1 MDQSPALWEG
11 VPALPPFPMKW
22 TVDFCSLA
30 SSTIS
35 HSFSILENGRF
46 ANVSARE
53 VAYDSANSVK
63 SKPIFPCNRE
73 RASYLRVDES
83 NVSMQDPVASF
94 VGFLARFIEVS
105 DVTMQL
111 IIGAIGLILMSISFH
126 ANHVSNSRVFAI
138 AAWPLIGLFFYL
150 YCGYFVEISDPVLI
164 IMTAAALPAGI
175 AMSFWEWKIDDANND
190 TRIWLRG
197 FVVWSMVPYY
207 LVFGV
212 PYLNMLFVQFTA
224 ISADLMLDFVG
235 IGGYE
240 IGPMMIERYEKSAIP
255 VSEWE
260 GSRFILTEPLGEGG
274 FYAPMV
280 NENGQTVVAFILA
293 CSALQSMAVFIGAI
307 VALNSVHW
315 KRRARALVI
324 AIPTIHILNV
334 FRNAGIVWLTDTY
347 PEWSISGIGIFDF
360 AHSYAAKVAS
370 LFAMFLMAIALFD
383 LLPELHRH
391 IMRILRP
398 LGFRGREVLPSDN
411 S

>member
-1 MDQSPALWEG
+1 MTSLVG
-11 VPALPPFPMKW
+11 
-22 TVDFCSLA
+22 SLA
-30 SSTIS
+30 
-35 HSFSILENGRF
+35 ILIG
-46 ANVSARE
+46 
-53 VAYDSANSVK
+53 
-63 SKPIFPCNRE
+63 
-73 RASYLRVDES
+73 
-83 NVSMQDPVASF
+83 
-94 VGFLARFIEVS
+94 VS

-111 IIGAIGLILMSISFH
+111 MIGAIGLILMSISFH
-126 ANHVSNSRVFAI
+126 SNSDGKSRAFAV
-138 AAWPLIGLFFYL
+138 ASWPLIGLFFYL
-150 YCGYFVEISDPVLI
+150 YCGYFVEIADPVLI
-164 IMTAAALPAGI
+164 VMTAAALPVGI
-175 AMSFWEWKIDDANND
+175 AISFWELRIGDDDND
-190 TRIWLRG
+190 TRTWMRG

-212 PYLNMLFVQFTA
+212 PYLNMAFVQFTA
-224 ISADLMLDFVG
+224 VSADLMLDFVG

-240 IGPMMIERYEKSAIP
+240 IGPMMIERHEKPAIP

-260 GSRFILTEPLGEGG
+260 GNRFILSEPLGEGG

-280 NENGQTVVAFILA
+280 NENGESVVAFILA

-315 KRRARALVI
+315 KRRARALFI

-347 PEWSISGIGIFDF
+347 PEWSLSGIGIFDF

-398 LGFRGREVLPSDN
+398 LGFRERARLPSDN

>member
-1 MDQSPALWEG
+1 
-11 VPALPPFPMKW
+11 
-22 TVDFCSLA
+22 
-30 SSTIS
+30 
-35 HSFSILENGRF
+35 
-46 ANVSARE
+46 
-53 VAYDSANSVK
+53 
-63 SKPIFPCNRE
+63 
-73 RASYLRVDES
+73 
-83 NVSMQDPVASF
+83 MQDPVASL
-94 VGFLARFIEVS
+94 VGSLARFMEVS

-111 IIGAIGLILMSISFH
+111 IIGTIGLILMSISFH
-126 ANHVSNSRVFAI
+126 AHHVRKSRVFAI

-334 FRNAGIVWLTDTY
+334 FRNAGIVWMTDTY

>member
-1 MDQSPALWEG
+1 M
-11 VPALPPFPMKW
+11 PALPPFPMKW
-22 TVDFCSLA
+22 TVDPCSLA
-30 SSTIS
+30 LSIIS
-35 HSFSILENGRF
+35 HSFSILENGSF
-46 ANVSARE
+46 ANVSVSE

-63 SKPIFPCNRE
+63 SKPIFPCNRV

-83 NVSMQDPVASF
+83 NTFMQDPVAGF
-94 VGFLARFIEVS
+94 VDTLAVFMGVT

-111 IIGAIGLILMSISFH
+111 IIGTIGLILMAISFH
-126 ANHVSNSRVFAI
+126 GYSDSKSAVFAI

-150 YCGYFVEISDPVLI
+150 YCEYFVEISDPVLI
-164 IMTAAALPAGI
+164 LMTAAALPAGI
-175 AMSFWEWKIDDANND
+175 AMSFWEWKIDDANKE
-190 TRIWLRG
+190 TRIWMRG

-212 PYLNMLFVQFTA
+212 PYLNMAFVQLTA
-224 ISADLMLDFVG
+224 VSADLMLDFVG

-240 IGPMMIERYEKSAIP
+240 IGPMMIERHGKSAIP
-255 VSEWE
+255 ISEWE
-260 GSRFILTEPLGEGG
+260 GNRFILTEPLGEGG
-274 FYAPMV
+274 FYAPMI
-280 NENGQTVVAFILA
+280 NDEGEAVVAFILA

-307 VALNSVHW
+307 VALSSVHW
-315 KRRARALVI
+315 KRRARALFI

-347 PEWSISGIGIFDF
+347 PEWSLSGMGIFDF

-398 LGFRGREVLPSDN
+398 LGFRGREALSSDN